1 MTLMEKARSGIVT
14 EQMEL
19 VASKENTS
27 RRFIRGSLAEGTVV
41 IPANVKH
48 ENLEPVGIGKGLST
62 KINVNIGTSK
72 VKADVNEELEKLN
85 LCYKYKADS
94 VMDLSTGGNLDEIR
108 VELIRNSRIPFG
120 TVPLYQTVKD
130 NGRIEGLRAEDFL
143 ETIEKQAKQGVD
155 FMTVHAGLLKKTLP
169 LLKTR
174 KMGVVSRGGAIITKW
189 IKANDKE
196 NPFYANF
203 EQILDI
209 ASEYD
214 VTLSLGDG
222 LRPGCL
228 ADATDKAQ
236 IAELKILGDLTLRAW
251 RKNVQV
257 MIEGPGHIPLDQIR
271 FNVEIQKKY
280 CHNAPFYVLGP
291 LVTDIAPGYD
301 HITAAIGGAL
311 AGMYG
316 ANFLC
321 YVTPSEHLC
330 LPDLEDVKQGIIAT
344 KIAAHAVD
352 VANGIKNAHKWDDEV
367 SNARFDFDWEK
378 QFKLSLDPETARKK
392 RSDIEKDEY
401 CSMCGEDYCSM
412 RVYKEDKQ
420 KPYKFE

>member
-1 MTLMEKARSGIVT
+1 MALMKKARDGIVT
-14 EQMEL
+14 EEMEV
-19 VASKENTS
+19 VAAREKVSKE
-27 RRFIRGSLAEGTVV
+27 FIRYGLAEGTIV
-41 IPANVKH
+41 IPANIKH
-48 ENLEPVGIGKGLST
+48 ENLEPIGIGRGLKT

-72 VKADVNEELEKLN
+72 IKADINEELEKLN
-85 LCYKYKADS
+85 LCVRYKADTI
-94 VMDLSTGGNLDEIR
+94 MDLSTGGDLDEIR
-108 VELIRNSRIPFG
+108 QELIKNSKLPFG
-120 TVPLYQTVKD
+120 TVPIYQTVED
-130 NGRIEGLRAEDFL
+130 NKTIENLKPEDFL

-155 FMTVHAGLLKKTLP
+155 FMTVHAGLLRKTLP

-174 KMGVVSRGGAIITKW
+174 ITGVVSRGGAIITRW
-189 IKANDKE
+189 IKENNKE
-196 NPFYANF
+196 NPLYAQF

-236 IAELKILGDLTLRAW
+236 LAELKILGDLTLKAW
-251 RKNVQV
+251 QKNVQV
-257 MIEGPGHIPLDQIR
+257 IIEGPGHIPLNQIK
-271 FNVEIQKKY
+271 FNMEIQKKY

-321 YVTPSEHLC
+321 YVTAAEHLC
-330 LPDLEDVKQGIIAT
+330 LPNLEDVKQGIIAT

-352 VANGIKNAHKWDDEV
+352 IANGVKNARKWDDEI
-367 SNARFDFDWEK
+367 SKARFNFDWEK
-378 QFKLSLDPETARKK
+378 EFKLAIDPETARKK
-392 RSDIEKDEY
+392 RSDVSLKHKY
-401 CSMCGEDYCSM
+401 CSMCGEEYCSM
-412 RVYKEDKQ
+412 RVYKKEN
-420 KPYKFE
+420 

>member
-1 MTLMEKARSGIVT
+1 MTLMKKARSGIST
-14 EQMEL
+14 EQMEI
-19 VASKENTS
+19 VASKENTTS
-27 RRFIRGSLAEGTVV
+27 KFIRGSLAEGTIV

-48 ENLEPVGIGKGLST
+48 KNLEPIGIGNGLKT

-72 VKADVNEELEKLN
+72 LKADVNEELEKLN

-108 VELIRNSRIPFG
+108 VELIKNSKIPFG

-130 NGRIEGLRAEDFL
+130 NNKIEDLKAEDFL

-155 FMTVHAGLLKKTLP
+155 FMTVHAGLLRKTLP

-189 IKANDKE
+189 IKSNDKE
-196 NPFYANF
+196 NPFYSNF

-222 LRPGCL
+222 LRSGCL

-236 IAELKILGDLTLRAW
+236 IAELKILGDLTLKAW

-301 HITAAIGGAL
+301 HITAAIGGAI

-321 YVTPSEHLC
+321 YVTPAEHLC

-352 VANGIKNAHKWDDEV
+352 VANGIKGARKWDDEI
-367 SNARFDFDWEK
+367 SKARFDFDWEK
-378 QFKLSLDPETARKK
+378 QFRLALDPETARKK
-392 RSDIEKDEY
+392 RSDISLKEKY
-401 CSMCGEDYCSM
+401 CSMCGEYCSM
-412 RVYKEDKQ
+412 RVYKGDKQ
-420 KPYKFE
+420 KPYKFG

>member
-1 MTLMEKARSGIVT
+1 MTLMEKARSGIAT
-14 EQMEL
+14 EQMEA

-27 RRFIRGSLAEGTVV
+27 KRFIRGSLAEGTVV
-41 IPANVKH
+41 IPANVNHKA
-48 ENLEPVGIGKGLST
+48 LEPVGIGKGLST

-108 VELIRNSRIPFG
+108 VELIKNSRIPFG

-130 NGRIEGLRAEDFL
+130 NNKIEDLKAEDFL

-155 FMTVHAGLLKKTLP
+155 FMTVHAGVLRKILP
-169 LLKTR
+169 LLRTR

-196 NPFYANF
+196 NPFYTHF
-203 EQILDI
+203 EQLLDI

-301 HITAAIGGAL
+301 HITAAIGGAV
-311 AGMYG
+311 AGMHG

-352 VANGIKNAHKWDDEV
+352 VANGIKNARKWDDEV
-367 SNARFDFDWEK
+367 SDARIDFDWEK

>member
-1 MTLMEKARSGIVT
+1 MKKSRVNLVT
-14 EQMEL
+14 EQMEM
-19 VASKENTS
+19 VAAKEQVS
-27 RRFIRGSLAEGTVV
+27 REFIRHSLAEGTIV
-41 IPANVKH
+41 IPVNIKH

-62 KINVNIGTSK
+62 KINANIGTSK
-72 VKADVNEELEKLN
+72 LKADINEELEKLN
-85 LCYKYKADS
+85 LCVKYKADT

-108 VELIRNSRIPFG
+108 TELIKNSKLPFG
-120 TVPLYQTVKD
+120 TVPIYQTVED
-130 NGRIEGLRAEDFL
+130 NKTIENLKPEDFL

-174 KMGVVSRGGAIITKW
+174 TMGVVSRGGAIITKW
-189 IKANDKE
+189 MKANDKE
-196 NPFYANF
+196 NPFYINF
-203 EQILDI
+203 QQILDI

-214 VTLSLGDG
+214 LTLSLGDG

-236 IAELKILGDLTLRAW
+236 LAELKILGDLTLQAW
-251 RKNVQV
+251 QKNVQV
-257 MIEGPGHIPLDQIR
+257 MIEGPGHVPLNQIK
-271 FNVEIQKKY
+271 FNMEIQKKY

-321 YVTPSEHLC
+321 YVTPAEHLC

-352 VANGIKNAHKWDDEV
+352 IANGIKNVRKWDDEI
-367 SNARFDFDWEK
+367 SKARFNFDWEK
-378 QFKLSLDPETARKK
+378 EFNLALDPETARKK
-392 RSDIEKDEY
+392 RSDISTKEKY
-401 CSMCGEDYCSM
+401 CSMCGEEYCSI
-412 RVYKEDKQ
+412 RVYKGDKQ
-420 KPYKFE
+420 KPISKENQ